1 MRTEPAIY
9 ILLATFN
16 GGRFL
21 AEQLASLGTQKDENW
36 RLLVYDDG
44 STDGTPEILAQ
55 AARDDRR
62 VSIQAS
68 RPERLGSAASFFLLM
83 QQALD
88 QGARYFALCDQDD
101 VWLPEKLQR
110 QRAALQAL
118 EDAGH
123 GDRALLCWSDLHWID
138 SQGRT
143 FAGSHFRRAGA
154 AAALLGPGPWLLAMN
169 AVPGCAMAGNRAL
182 LEKALP
188 RPPGVDHH
196 DWWLALV
203 AAACG
208 RVRVLEIPLVGYRQ
222 HGGNLIGA
230 SSPGTKCLRALGSP
244 SALFAR
250 ASATYW
256 QAVVNATRLR
266 QRCGSEQMSSEWAH
280 AVAHT
285 VQGLGATSAR
295 RRAAAVLRGPV
306 RRIGGWRNLLMLVC
320 ALRPGPQADP
330 SSER

>member
-1 MRTEPAIY
+1 MRAEPAIY

-21 AEQLASLGTQKDENW
+21 AEQLASLGAQEDDNW
-36 RLLVYDDG
+36 RLLVYDDS
-44 STDGTPEILAQ
+44 STDGTPEILART
-55 AARDDRR
+55 ARDDRR

-68 RPERLGSAASFFLLM
+68 RRERLGSTACFFLLM

-88 QGARYFALCDQDD
+88 QGAQYFALCDQDD

-110 QRAALQAL
+110 QRAVVQAL
-118 EDAGH
+118 EDAGQ
-123 GDRALLCWSDLHWID
+123 GGSAVLCWSDLRWID

-143 FAGSHFRRAGA
+143 LAGSHFRRAGA
-154 AAALLGPGPWLLAMN
+154 AVALQGPGRWLLAMN
-169 AVPGCAMAGNRAL
+169 AVPGCAMVGNRAL
-182 LEKALP
+182 LERALP
-188 RPPGVDHH
+188 RPPGVEHH

-208 RVRVLEIPLVGYRQ
+208 RVGVLETPLAGYRQ
-222 HGGNLIGA
+222 HGGNLVGA
-230 SSPGTKCLRALGSP
+230 ASPETTILRALVSP

-250 ASATYW
+250 ANATYW

-266 QRCGSEQMSSEWAH
+266 QRCASGPMSSDWAY
-280 AVAHT
+280 AIAHT
-285 VQGLGATSAR
+285 VQELGATSAW

-320 ALRPGPQADP
+320 ALRSGPQPDK
-330 SSER
+330 SR